1 MALIRDLSRAQLAF
15 QIEGGAVGQFSV
27 VRYRGAEGLCQL
39 YRFEIELASSPEET
53 ALEDMVGKSAVLS
66 INTDWGQRWFHGIVS
81 RFEMKGETADQVY
94 YRAELVPAL
103 WLLTHRYNSRI
114 FQQKTTKEIISTILT
129 EGGIPAD
136 RFDVSLLQG
145 DYSPREYCVQYRE
158 TDYNFICRLM
168 EEEGIRWYFRQT
180 QDAHIL
186 VLADAPD
193 SPPIEGDASLPYVP
207 PASMTVSAEHV
218 FRFRKGSAVRPGTV
232 VLRDFNFEKPQVNL
246 ECRSDNGKNAGLEI
260 SDYPGEYREQGAG
273 TRIARLRTE
282 EFACSR
288 TIAVGQSNSP
298 RLTPGGKFELK
309 EHPVAAMNGGYLITT
324 VTHEGKESTT
334 RTTTD
339 TNGRGS
345 VLEARVHQAL
355 LQAQRSD
362 NALVR
367 SVAEGVLQIA
377 SRLRVGD
384 ATAQRL
390 LTQWLYHGGQVS
402 RDVTSAASVA
412 GQSPLDALASPNL
425 LDDRTASPLAD
436 FDAPTYACRF
446 ECIPAD
452 AAYRPPRVTP
462 WPVMRGSQTA
472 RVSGPAGEEI
482 YTDKYGRVKV
492 QFNWDREGEF
502 DENSSC
508 WIRVSQGMAGGQ
520 YGIMFLPR
528 IGQEV
533 IVDFLEGDPDQPI
546 ITGRVYNADQMPP
559 YGLPDEKTKSSIKSN
574 SSPGG
579 GGFNE
584 LRFEDKKD
592 DEQIF
597 LHAQKDMDVRVKNDE
612 RDTIVRDRHVII
624 QRDQKIRIDRD
635 EHRTVKQDL
644 MVQVKRDCSWTIDKK
659 ASTSVGD
666 SYSLSVTGDVAESFQ
681 GKHSME
687 VGASCTIKAQEVV
700 IDAVN
705 GVTLKVG
712 GNFVKVDTS
721 GVSIF
726 GAAVNINSGGA
737 AGSPAMVAAVS
748 PAAPAEPDEA
758 ATGDPGKDFV
768 YQQEAQQRDPLEN
781 APWHNEQAVPEEE
794 HWIGIR
800 LFDDNGQPLPG
811 EPYRVILADGTTVAR
826 GRLNNKG
833 EAYVAGIDPGSCQ
846 VTFPDLDART
856 WEAGPAA
863 ESSGGDSGAGGAP
876 SAPSVP
882 SSPI

>member
-1 MALIRDLSRAQLAF
+1 MALIRDLSQAQLAF
-15 QIEGGAVGQFSV
+15 QIEGGAVDQFSV

-53 ALEDMVGKSAVLS
+53 ALEDMVGKPAVLS

-114 FQQKTTKEIISTILT
+114 FQQKTTKEIISTVLT
-129 EGGIPAD
+129 DGGIPPD
-136 RFDVSLLQG
+136 RFDLSQLRG
-145 DYSPREYCVQYRE
+145 EYSPREYCVQYRE

-180 QDAHIL
+180 QDAHLL

-193 SPPIEGDASLPYVP
+193 SPPIEGDSSLPYVP

-218 FRFRKGSAVRPGTV
+218 FRFRKGSAVRPGAV

-246 ECRSDNGKNAGLEI
+246 ECRNDNGKGAGLEI

-282 EFACSR
+282 EFDCSR
-288 TIAVGQSNSP
+288 TVAVGQSNSP

-309 EHPVAAMNGGYLITT
+309 EHTVAAMNGEYLITT

-339 TNGRGS
+339 ANGRGS

-367 SVAEGVLQIA
+367 NVAEGVLQIA

-402 RDVTSAASVA
+402 RDVTSAASVS

-436 FDAPTYACRF
+436 FDAPTYVCRF

-452 AAYRPPRVTP
+452 VAYRPPRVTP

-472 RVSGPAGEEI
+472 RVAGPAGEEI

-492 QFNWDREGEF
+492 QFNWDREGKF

-508 WIRVSQGMAGGQ
+508 WIRVSQGIAGGQ

-546 ITGRVYNADQMPP
+546 ITGRVFNADLMPP
-559 YGLPDEKTKSSIKSN
+559 YALPDEKTKSVIKTQSTK
-574 SSPGG
+574 GG
-579 GGFNE
+579 GGTNE
-584 LRFEDKKD
+584 LRFEDLKD
-592 DEQIF
+592 KEQI
-597 LHAQKDMDVRVKNDE
+597 LVYAQKDLHIRANNDRVENVDHN
-612 RDTIVRDRHVII
+612 RHL
-624 QRDQKIRIDRD
+624 
-635 EHRTVKQDL
+635 TVKENKFEL
-644 MVQVKRDCSWTIDKK
+644 VKQNKHAEVKLDFSEKIGGKK
-659 ASTSVGD
+659 
-666 SYSLSVTGDVAESFQ
+666 SLEVAGDVGEEFKGNHSEKVGSKLYLKAGQDIVIES
-681 GKHSME
+681 GT
-687 VGASCTIKAQEVV
+687 GI
-700 IDAVN
+700 
-705 GVTLKVG
+705 TLKVG
-712 GNFVKVDTS
+712 GNFVKVDAG
-721 GVSIF
+721 GVTIL
-726 GAAVNINSGGA
+726 GTMVKINSGGS
-737 AGSPAMVAAVS
+737 AGSGSPVALK
-748 PAAPAEPDEA
+748 APEKTIDADSVQ
-758 ATGDPGKDFV
+758 PGKDV
-768 YQQEAQQRDPLEN
+768 AYSGGGQLATGVVAADIAGYAIP
-781 APWHNEQAVPEEE
+781 PEEE
-794 HWIGIR
+794 KEKKTSWIEIE
-800 LFDDNGQPLPG
+800 LVDEIGQPVPN
-811 EPYRVILADGTTVAR
+811 EAYEITASDGTTIR
-826 GRLNNKG
+826 KG
-833 EAYVAGIDPGSCQ
+833 NLDQNGQAHVGVPDPGTCQ
-846 VTFPDLDART
+846 ITFPNLDAAA
-856 WEAGPAA
+856 WERLG
-863 ESSGGDSGAGGAP
+863 
-876 SAPSVP
+876 
-882 SSPI
+882 